1 MFSKINLYLFKSF
14 LYSFLITFT
23 VFAVL
28 IFIGDFIEQFR
39 KSTNKDVPL
48 QIIFQ
53 LTSYNF
59 LNLTMFTLPVVTFF
73 SSLFAFLYL
82 IRNSELIIVTSSGV
96 PIRSI
101 LISPI
106 ILYILIGIFFITA
119 LNPLM
124 SIFDDRYSEL
134 EYEYINRVDKFA
146 SITKNGIWLKQFNV
160 NNNLSSVLFAKDI
173 KDEGETLSDFM
184 ILEYDKNGSFQGRL
198 DGSIAKLNVGHWE
211 IEDVQISPKFSESF
225 FKKNFKYR
233 TNIRL
238 EDISDSLSSPLSI
251 SFWRLGKFIN
261 FLEDL
266 GYSAVDFKIHY
277 YNLIFLPFLMTSLL
291 ILSASISNN
300 LKQNDKFFTTILV
313 SFILIFF
320 FYFISNLLDALGSSS
335 QMNPIVAKGC
345 MPIIVILL
353 SISIFKYPRL
363 IGR

>member
-1 MFSKINLYLFKSF
+1 MLSKINLYLFRSF
-14 LYSFLITFT
+14 FFSFLITFII
-23 VFAVL
+23 FAIL

-39 KSTNKDVPL
+39 KATNKEVPL
-48 QIIFQ
+48 QIIMQ
-53 LTSYNF
+53 LSSYNF
-59 LNLTMFTLPVVTFF
+59 LSLTMFTLPVVSFF

-82 IRNSELIIVTSSGV
+82 IRNSELIIVASSGV
-96 PIRSI
+96 AIRTI
-101 LISPI
+101 LVSPI
-106 ILYILIGIFFITA
+106 ILYLLIGAFFITT

-124 SIFDDRYSEL
+124 SVFEDRYSEL

-146 SITKNGIWLKQFNV
+146 SITKNGIWLKQFNA

-198 DGSIAKLNVGHWE
+198 DGSTAKLNVGHWE
-211 IEDVQISPKFSESF
+211 IKNVQISPKFNEPY
-225 FKKNFKYR
+225 FKKSLKYH
-233 TNIRL
+233 TNIKI

-251 SFWRLGKFIN
+251 SFWRLGKFIK
-261 FLEDL
+261 FLENL
-266 GYSAVDFKIHY
+266 GYSAVDFKMHY

-320 FYFISNLLDALGSSS
+320 VYFISNLLDALGSSS
-335 QMNPIVAKGC
+335 QMNPVTAKGC

-353 SISIFKYPRL
+353 SIIIFKYPKL